1 MVKSPIEHSIVVFGG
16 GSLITSNGRA
26 RLCVRLI
33 SDFNVAK
40 FSSLRGSSAEAATGE
55 MIAGSIFGL

>member
-1 MVKSPIEHSIVVFGG
+1 MVKSPIEHSMVVFGG

-40 FSSLRGSSAEAATGE
+40 FSSLRGGSVAATG
-55 MIAGSIFGL
+55 ATTTGSTFGL

>member
-1 MVKSPIEHSIVVFGG
+1 MVVFGG

-40 FSSLRGSSAEAATGE
+40 FSSLRGGSVAATG
-55 MIAGSIFGL
+55 ATTTGSTFGL